1 MQDATFS
8 LDDFEQ
14 LVYTRQ
20 HNRATIQLLCAL
32 ALMQHKRGL
41 LDESFLASGMIGL
54 TPAEQRKR
62 FCTRLASAA
71 STLFSD
77 PTFTPPADCFRLFL
91 TLHEWVGLLFS
102 VTPFGNADHAARHLN
117 PRGPQDRQFLPGD
130 TFVEKLCVLYSTES
144 EFELEFAALWAYD
157 KVLAACL
164 ALVLFAPVFKGSANA
179 HVKREALIEWLPG
192 KLQEIEDLDD
202 LPTALLHNAYMF
214 CSYAQSP
221 RRHEIKRDINVL
233 VRRKLAQLGLS
244 DLPAPPP
251 SGVAK
256 AKPNSKTKAKRRKKP
271 LMLVVLE
278 WFGGAHSI
286 YRTHSRTLEAA
297 RKHFEV
303 VAFGFGYAIDDIG
316 RAVFDRFI
324 ELKEPEYIGECLRT
338 IREFAEREK
347 PDVLYMPSVGMF
359 VMTIFMSN
367 LRVAPLQIAGLGHPA
382 TTHSDKIDY
391 VSVEEDYLGDPAC
404 FSERIMKLP
413 KDGQPY
419 RPSVA
424 LPAIVPAVVPAVVPA
439 GVPAVVRPLGP
450 ARATLQVVIT
460 ASAMK
465 LNPAFLD
472 ACREIGARATTPVE
486 FHFMSGVHPGL
497 PLDHMR
503 EVIGRALPG
512 SVVHGFHQ
520 YPGYME
526 RVNGCDLFLSPFPFG
541 NTNGIVDALTLGL
554 PGVCMRGREVFE
566 RIDSALFQRVGMPL
580 WTMADDTAGY
590 IAAAVRMIDGH
601 DERKALRQQL
611 LDTQAV
617 ERCFEGRP
625 EAFPESVL
633 ALMEKTRSR
642 REVEVTS

>member
-1 MQDATFS
+1 MQEATFS

-32 ALMQHKRGL
+32 ALLQHKRGL
-41 LDESFLASGMIGL
+41 LDESFLASGMTGL
-54 TPAEQRKR
+54 TPAEQHRR

-71 STLFSD
+71 STLFAD
-77 PTFTPPADCFRLFL
+77 PGFRPPAECFRLFL

-102 VTPFGNADHAARHLN
+102 ATPFGDADHVACHLN
-117 PRGPQDRQFLPGD
+117 PRGAQDRQFLAGD
-130 TFVEKLCVLYSTES
+130 SFVEKLCVLYSTES
-144 EFELEFAALWAYD
+144 ELELDFAALWAYD

-164 ALVLFAPVFKGSANA
+164 ALVLLAPVFKGSANA

-192 KLQEIEDLDD
+192 KLQQIEDLDD

-233 VRRKLAQLGLS
+233 VRRKLAQLGLT
-244 DLPAPPP
+244 DLPAAPPA
-251 SGVAK
+251 SRVVKAK
-256 AKPNSKTKAKRRKKP
+256 ANSKTKATPRKKP

-297 RKHFEV
+297 REHFEV

-316 RAVFDRFI
+316 RAVFDRYI
-324 ELKEPEYIGECLRT
+324 ELEKPDYIGECLRT
-338 IREFAEREK
+338 IRDFAEREK

-391 VSVEEDYLGDPAC
+391 VSVEEDYVGDPTC
-404 FSERIMKLP
+404 FSERVMKLP

-424 LPAIVPAVVPAVVPA
+424 LPAIVPSIA
-439 GVPAVVRPLGP
+439 P
-450 ARATLQVVIT
+450 ARTTLQVVIT

-472 ACREIGARATTPVE
+472 ACREIGARARTPVE

-520 YPGYME
+520 YASYLE
-526 RVNGCDLFLSPFPFG
+526 RVNGSDLFLSPFPFG

-566 RIDSALFQRVGMPL
+566 RIDGALFQRVGMPP
-580 WTMADDTAGY
+580 WTTTEDTESY
-590 IAAAVRMIDGH
+590 VAAAVRMIDGH
-601 DERKALRQQL
+601 DERIALRQRL
-611 LDTQAV
+611 VDTRAV

-625 EAFPESVL
+625 EAFAESVL
-633 ALMEKTRSR
+633 ALLKKARSG